1 MKIEYVG
8 CYGEVE
14 IDGYGIV
21 KNGETI
27 DVSKGIAEG
36 LIAGREFK
44 AEELTA
50 GGEFKIEEKKEKTKK
65 EKTTK
70 EEVI

>member
-1 MKIEYVG
+1 MKIKYVG

-21 KNGETI
+21 KNGGVI
-27 DVSKGIAEG
+27 DVPKGMAES
-36 LIAGREFK
+36 LI
-44 AEELTA
+44 A
-50 GGEFKIEEKKEKTKK
+50 GGEFKTEEGIKVEKEKKEKTKG
-65 EKTTK
+65 EKTK

>member
-1 MKIEYVG
+1 MKIKYVG

-21 KNGETI
+21 KNGDMI
-27 DVSKGIAEG
+27 DVPKEIAAG
-36 LIAGREFK
+36 LI
-44 AEELTA
+44 A
-50 GGEFKIEEKKEKTKK
+50 GGEFKIKEGIKIEKEKKEKTKG
-65 EKTTK
+65 EKTK

>member
-1 MKIEYVG
+1 MKIRYVG

-21 KNGETI
+21 KNGGVI
-27 DVSKGIAEG
+27 DVPKKIAEG
-36 LIAGREFK
+36 LIAGGEFK
-44 AEELTA
+44 IE
-50 GGEFKIEEKKEKTKK
+50 GGIKIEEKKEKTKK